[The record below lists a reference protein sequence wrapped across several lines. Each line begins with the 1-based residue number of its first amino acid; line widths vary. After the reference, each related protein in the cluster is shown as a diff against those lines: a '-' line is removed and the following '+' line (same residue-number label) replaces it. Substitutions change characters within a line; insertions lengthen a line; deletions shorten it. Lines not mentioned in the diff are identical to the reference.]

1 MIESPRS
8 LRLLLA
14 LSWCLFFAV
23 ASAHAADPPKPV
35 LNSAPSAQDWADL
48 ARLPDWSGV
57 WVPDREHPNF
67 KFGSVSAPW
76 TPAAAAYLA
85 EQVDLVKAGKP
96 NNIYINCLPEGMP
109 SLVIMARS
117 ASEFLFTPG
126 RLTISAKTTASAFA
140 ASTSTGGTPGRS
152 RPDVQRPFDR
162 PLARRYLGRRYRG
175 HPSSGLPATR
185 PSR

>member
-1 MIESPRS
+1 M
-8 LRLLLA
+8 
-14 LSWCLFFAV
+14 
-23 ASAHAADPPKPV
+23 
-35 LNSAPSAQDWADL
+35 
-48 ARLPDWSGV
+48 
-57 WVPDREHPNF
+57 PDREHPNF

-126 RLTISAKTTASAFA
+126 RLTILGENDSQRVRSSRFLFVLATALHRHRTYVNRLLGLSNLQRNDESGAH
-140 ASTSTGGTPGRS
+140 GR
-152 RPDVQRPFDR
+152 VR
-162 PLARRYLGRRYRG
+162 PLG
-175 HPSSGLPATR
+175 HAAD
-185 PSR
+185 